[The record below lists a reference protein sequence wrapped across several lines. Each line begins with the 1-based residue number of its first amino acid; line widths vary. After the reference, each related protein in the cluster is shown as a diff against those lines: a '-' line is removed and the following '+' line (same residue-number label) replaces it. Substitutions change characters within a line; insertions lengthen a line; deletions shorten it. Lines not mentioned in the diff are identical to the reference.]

1 MNKLGLAMLAA
12 VPLVFVSGAGAAD
25 AQPAIEAVTLHR
37 VFEELYSCTDHFEGE
52 FTTLGDA
59 RGTDCVV
66 QGGLPDAGLDQ
77 KGFARPFRD
86 NGLRNEDWY
95 GWNVRVLAPCDGVV
109 EHVHV
114 NSIVNR
120 PGEMGTGPASHI
132 VVRRADGMRVML
144 AHLQD
149 IQVREG
155 DTVRAGEFIARVGNN
170 GYSRNPHVHVAAWKD
185 DAAYQIRWDLR
196 SRRIAGKGGDG
207 SR

>member
-1 MNKLGLAMLAA
+1 
-12 VPLVFVSGAGAAD
+12 
-25 AQPAIEAVTLHR
+25 
-37 VFEELYSCTDHFEGE
+37 
-52 FTTLGDA
+52 
-59 RGTDCVV
+59 
-66 QGGLPDAGLDQ
+66 
-77 KGFARPFRD
+77 
-86 NGLRNEDWY
+86 
-95 GWNVRVLAPCDGVV
+95 
-109 EHVHV
+109 
-114 NSIVNR
+114 
-120 PGEMGTGPASHI
+120 
-132 VVRRADGMRVML
+132 ML